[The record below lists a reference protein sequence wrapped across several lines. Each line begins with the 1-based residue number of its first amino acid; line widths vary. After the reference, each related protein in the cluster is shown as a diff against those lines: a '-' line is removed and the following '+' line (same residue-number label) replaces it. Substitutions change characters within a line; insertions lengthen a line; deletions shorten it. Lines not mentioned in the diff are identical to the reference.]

1 MKFGTQMTA
10 RGLLLLS
17 LACAAAPA
25 HAGTPPA
32 GSGNNWAGHNGDSN
46 ETAYS
51 QLQQITKNNVG
62 KLGLAWSLPL
72 PGEVSLEATPVAVDG
87 VLYFTGSEAKV
98 YAVDGASG
106 KILWTYDPQVWKT
119 NPNAMHYNFAVNRG
133 VAYAD
138 GRVFATALD
147 GRLTALD
154 AKTGKPLW
162 TAQTVSLT
170 SGQTVTGAPRVFAGK
185 VIIGQGGADFGQ
197 RGYVTAYDAATGKQV
212 WRFYVVPA
220 SPAQN
225 AGDPAMELAAKTW
238 SPDFWKTTGGGGGPW
253 DSITYDA
260 ELNRIYVG
268 TANASP
274 YDPSV
279 RSPGLG
285 TNLFT
290 ASIVALDA
298 DTGKYL
304 WHYQVVPRDEWDYDC
319 TQQITLADLKING
332 KPRKVLM
339 QAPKDGFF
347 YVLDRETG
355 KLISAGKLGK
365 VTWASGI
372 DMKTG
377 IPIETPHDRYDVSGN
392 TGKSLV
398 WPASMGEHSWQSMS
412 YSPRTGLV
420 YIPTMQLGLSI
431 TKNEPQAGGFQLG
444 PISILG
450 VKQDENDDTG
460 SLLAWD
466 PVQQK
471 PVWRV
476 QHAALWNGGALAT
489 AGNVVFQGTADGQ
502 FAAYDALTGAKLWS
516 QGAGGGVI
524 ASPMSYTAGAK
535 QYVTLLVGYGGQT
548 AAWGAKMN
556 VGWKWGQP
564 RYLLAYAL
572 GGTAPPPP
580 TPPRTFAVHALD
592 DPKFTP
598 DPAKVALGGGLYIMC
613 GACHGLNLI
622 SSGAPAPD
630 LRESYIA
637 LNPDEF
643 YKVVHDGIL
652 IQAGM
657 PRFDFLSQD
666 QVTALYSYI
675 RAGARQTIA
684 AQSGNPTAALPVSAA
699 AAQSVGGNAIH

>member
-1 MKFGTQMTA
+1 MTSGTQTTIC
-10 RGLLLLS
+10 GLLALS
-17 LACAAAPA
+17 LACFVSPAYSDSPSVGAAD
-25 HAGTPPA
+25 
-32 GSGNNWAGHNGDSN
+32 NWTNHNGDSN

-51 QLQQITKNNVG
+51 RLQQITKTNVSG
-62 KLGLAWSLPL
+62 LGLAWSLGL

-87 VLYFTGSEAKV
+87 VLYFTGSAAKV

-119 NPNAMHYNFAVNRG
+119 NPNAMHFNFAVNRG

-138 GRVFATALD
+138 GRIFATALD
-147 GRLTALD
+147 GRLSALD
-154 AKTGKPLW
+154 AKTGKVLW
-162 TAQTVSLT
+162 TAQTVPLT

-197 RGYVTAYDAATGKQV
+197 RGYVTAYDAATGKQL

-220 SPAQN
+220 SPEQN
-225 AGDPAMELAAKTW
+225 KGDPAMEMAAKTW

-253 DSITYDA
+253 DSITFDA
-260 ELNRIYVG
+260 ELNRIYIG

-279 RSPGLG
+279 RSPGSG

-298 DTGKYL
+298 TTGKYI

-319 TQQITLADLKING
+319 TQQMTLADLTIDG
-332 KPRKVLM
+332 KSRKVLM

-372 DMKTG
+372 DLKTG
-377 IPIETPHDRYDVSGN
+377 IPIEEPHDRYDVSGKS
-392 TGKSLV
+392 GKSLT

-412 YSPRTGLV
+412 YSPQTGLV
-420 YIPTMQLGLSI
+420 YIPTMQLGLSM

-444 PISILG
+444 PISVLG
-450 VKQDENDDTG
+450 VKQDSGDDKG

-471 PVWRV
+471 AIWRV
-476 QHAALWNGGALAT
+476 QHDNLWNGGALAT

-502 FAAYDALTGAKLWS
+502 FSAYDALTGRELWS

-524 ASPMSYTAGAK
+524 ASPMSYMAGGK
-535 QYVTLLVGYGGQT
+535 QYVALLVGYGGQT
-548 AAWGAKMN
+548 GAWGAKMN

-564 RYLLAYAL
+564 RYLLSYTL
-572 GGTAPPPP
+572 DGKAPPPP
-580 TPPRTFAVHALD
+580 MPPRTLAVHALD
-592 DPKFTP
+592 DPKFKLN
-598 DPAKVALGGGLYIMC
+598 PAQVAMGGGLYIMC
-613 GACHGLNLI
+613 GACHGLDLI
-622 SSGAPAPD
+622 SSGAPGPD

-637 LNPDEF
+637 LNPDAF

-657 PRFDFLSQD
+657 PRFDMLSHD
-666 QVTALYSYI
+666 QVMAIYAYI
-675 RAGARQTIA
+675 RAGARQALAPQSADAAAIPTVSSTA
-684 AQSGNPTAALPVSAA
+684 AQPVS
-699 AAQSVGGNAIH
+699 GGAIH

>member
-1 MKFGTQMTA
+1 MKFGTQSA
-10 RGLLLLS
+10 VRGLLLCA
-17 LACAAAPA
+17 LAGAALPA
-25 HAGTPPA
+25 HAGGKIGA
-32 GSGNNWAGHNGDSN
+32 GDDWTNHNGDSN

-51 QLQQITKNNVG
+51 RLQQITNSNAS
-62 KLGLAWSLPL
+62 KLGLAWSLNL
-72 PGEVSLEATPVAVDG
+72 PGEVSLEGTPVAVGG

-106 KILWTYDPQVWKT
+106 KILWTYDPQVWKVH
-119 NPNAMHYNFAVNRG
+119 PHAMNYNFGVNRG

-138 GRVFATALD
+138 GRIFATALD

-154 AKTGKPLW
+154 AKTGTPIW
-162 TAQTVSLT
+162 TAQTVSPA
-170 SGQTVTGAPRVFAGK
+170 SGQTVTGAPRVFDGK

-197 RGYVTAYDAATGKQV
+197 RGYVTAYDAASGKQL

-225 AGDPAMELAAKTW
+225 AGDPAMEMAAKTW

-260 ELNRIYVG
+260 ELHRIYVG

-319 TQQITLADLKING
+319 TQQMTLADLTIDG

-355 KLISAGKLGK
+355 KLISAQKIGK

-377 IPIETPHDRYDVSGN
+377 APIETPHDRYDVTGN
-392 TGKSLV
+392 MGKSLV

-412 YSPRTGLV
+412 YSPQTGLV
-420 YIPTMQLGLSI
+420 YIPTMQLGLSM
-431 TKNEPQAGGFQLG
+431 TKNEPQAGGFQMG
-444 PISILG
+444 AISVLG
-450 VKQDENDDTG
+450 VKQGPSDDTG
-460 SLLAWD
+460 ALLAWD
-466 PVQQK
+466 PVTQTAK
-471 PVWRV
+471 WRV
-476 QHAALWNGGALAT
+476 QHDYLWNGGALAT
-489 AGNVVFQGTADGQ
+489 AGDVVVQGTAEGE
-502 FAAYDALTGAKLWS
+502 FAAYDAKTGAKLWS
-516 QGAGGGVI
+516 QGAGGGII
-524 ASPMSYTAGAK
+524 ASPMSYTAGGK
-535 QYVTLLVGYGGQT
+535 QYVAVLVGYGGQT
-548 AAWGAKMN
+548 AAWGEKMN

-564 RYLLAYAL
+564 RYLLSYAL
-572 GGTAPPPP
+572 DGKAAPPPMP
-580 TPPRTFAVHALD
+580 ARSFAVTPLD
-592 DPKFTP
+592 DPKFKP
-598 DPAKVALGGGLYIMC
+598 VAAQVAMGGGMYIMC
-613 GACHGLNLI
+613 GACHGLGLI

-630 LRESYIA
+630 LRTSYIA
-637 LNPDEF
+637 LNPAAF
-643 YKVVHDGIL
+643 YSVVHDGIL
-652 IQAGM
+652 IQQGM
-657 PRFDFLSQD
+657 PRFDFLSHD
-666 QVTALYSYI
+666 QVNALYQYI
-675 RAGARQTIA
+675 RATSR
-684 AQSGNPTAALPVSAA
+684 AALQAQAGAPAA
-699 AAQSVGGNAIH
+699 APASTTAIKPAA